1 MQLSKYLIQKSFV
14 FIITNALLL
23 NRGDELLSCVNAQQ
37 IAENK
42 LILKNERINY
52 IHNFLRKENLNLIN
66 EGNRIIEELHE

>member
-1 MQLSKYLIQKSFV
+1 MKLSKYLIQKSFV

-23 NRGDELLSCVNAQQ
+23 NRGDELLSCVNAKQ
-37 IAENK
+37 IDENK